1 MGVQNKQKYKQ
12 KGEEEI
18 WKKEIKR
25 LFTTSPNDVI
35 IWPMQNKLRSLS
47 LFILGNMPHL
57 LFWIKSCGLT
67 CNDYCLT
74 CQISQNIWDSHD
86 FMSLFGSCSQS
97 LEQLLLAQEFLADF
111 LVRLQLQLQLVIVGC
126 RPHLPPTE
134 ASVLRLCISWEQLTQ
149 FPLFV
154 QKGKANWSSPQ
165 EQLELSPAKAEGTI
179 KQCSD
184 H

>member
-1 MGVQNKQKYKQ
+1 MKERNKTC
-12 KGEEEI
+12 
-18 WKKEIKR
+18 
-25 LFTTSPNDVI
+25 LSTTSLSDVI

-47 LFILGNMPHL
+47 LFILGNMPRL

-149 FPLFV
+149 FPLFCAEG
-154 QKGKANWSSPQ
+154 KGKLEFAKRTVRVITSKGRRDHQTVQWS
-165 EQLELSPAKAEGTI
+165 LVIFL
-179 KQCSD
+179 
-184 H
+184 